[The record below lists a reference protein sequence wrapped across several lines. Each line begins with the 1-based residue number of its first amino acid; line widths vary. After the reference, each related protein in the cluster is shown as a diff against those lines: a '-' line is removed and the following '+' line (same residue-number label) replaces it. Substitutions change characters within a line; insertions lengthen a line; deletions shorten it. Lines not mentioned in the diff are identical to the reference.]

1 MTQLSRDMDQLVNDI
16 DLGKYQ
22 VQTNKHGKELLKID
36 LEDMFKDSIKN
47 NNNQA
52 EYIKNLELEL
62 ENSNALLSKFEVK

>member
-1 MTQLSRDMDQLVNDI
+1 MTQLSRDMDKLINDI
-16 DLGKYQ
+16 DSGKYQ

-36 LEDMFKDSIKN
+36 LEDMFKDSIKD